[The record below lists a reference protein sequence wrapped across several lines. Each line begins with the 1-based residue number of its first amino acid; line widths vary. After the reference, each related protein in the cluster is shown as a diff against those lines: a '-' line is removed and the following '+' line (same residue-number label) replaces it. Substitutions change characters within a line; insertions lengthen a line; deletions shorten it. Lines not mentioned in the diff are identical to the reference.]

1 MNRPNSVDRLRRS
14 MHFVPGANE
23 KMLHKSIATKA
34 DSLILDLEDAV
45 TPDRKGE
52 ARSIINNWLGSVD
65 FNGKERCVRIN
76 SLDTPWALHDI
87 ETTMQNAP
95 DAYVVPKVSSLDEL
109 MFISNAIS
117 RCEKKFGHPSMS
129 VALIL
134 VSMETPKGALQVST
148 FTECERVVAMT
159 WGAEDLATS
168 LGAQTNRGSD
178 NRYLPPFEY
187 CRTMTLLSAVAG
199 GVQPIDTVYVDFN
212 DPEGLKQECQFAA
225 KMGFTGKLTIH
236 PSQIDMVNA
245 AFSPSAAEL
254 EEARRLIEAFAEA
267 EAEGRIAFSFK
278 GKMVDVPH
286 LNRARKMVERAS
298 LFEID

>member
-1 MNRPNSVDRLRRS
+1 MSRPNTIDRLRRS

-23 KMLHKSIATKA
+23 KMLYKSIATKA

-45 TPDRKGE
+45 TPERKDE
-52 ARSIINNWLGSVD
+52 ARTIVNDWLGSVD

-76 SLDTPWALHDI
+76 SLDTAWALQDI

-95 DAYVVPKVSSLDEL
+95 DAYVVPKVSSLEEL
-109 MFISNAIS
+109 TIISKAIS
-117 RCEKKFGHPSMS
+117 RCEEQFNHPLMS

-134 VSMETPKGALQVST
+134 VSTETPKGALQVST
-148 FTECERVVAMT
+148 FPECERVVAMT
-159 WGAEDLATS
+159 WGAEDLAAS
-168 LGAQTNRGSD
+168 LGAPTNRGPD

-199 GVQPIDTVYVDFN
+199 EVQPIDSVYVDFN
-212 DPEGLKQECQFAA
+212 DPQGLKEECQFASTI
-225 KMGFTGKLTIH
+225 GFTGKLTIH
-236 PSQIDMVNA
+236 PSQIDIVND
-245 AFSPSAAEL
+245 AFSPSASEL